1 MSYDS
6 ILKFWIDEYT
16 QPILSWLLNT
26 PVEEK
31 VEILKTEL
39 NVEPIR
45 ADGVFFLQVGNKIV
59 HLEFQTNPQSEPP
72 LPLRML
78 DYWVRLYRLYQQ
90 EKEIEQVII
99 FLERTTSEKVF
110 EESFQVGNTL
120 HRYQVIR
127 IWECDPTP
135 LLSQPELLPLAVLA
149 KSEQP
154 SRLLSQVAE
163 RIDRIENKRKQS
175 NIAACVE
182 LLAGINYSEELIA
195 MYLQEDLL
203 KESVIYKKIINEGI
217 QQGVQQGIQQ
227 GEQQGESSLII
238 RQLSRRFG
246 TVEEAI
252 QERIRQLSVP
262 QLEELGESLLDFS
275 SLSDLL
281 SWLDKANSA

>member
-45 ADGVFFLQVGNKIV
+45 ADGVFFLQVGQKII
-59 HLEFQTNPQSEPP
+59 HLEFQTTPQSEPP

-78 DYWVRLYRLYQQ
+78 DYWVRLYRIYEQQ
-90 EKEIEQVII
+90 KEIEQIVI
-99 FLERTTSEKVF
+99 FLQPTTSEKVF
-110 EESFQVGNTL
+110 EDSFQVGNTI
-120 HRYQVIR
+120 HRYRVIR

-149 KSEQP
+149 KNEQP

-195 MYLQEDLL
+195 MYLQEDILQ
-203 KESVIYKKIINEGI
+203 ESVIYKKIINK
-217 QQGVQQGIQQ
+217 GVQQGEKSEAIA
-227 GEQQGESSLII
+227 II
-238 RQLSRRFG
+238 NRQLKKRFG
-246 TVEEAI
+246 ELTETLKS
-252 QERIRQLSVP
+252 RIETLSVE
-262 QLEELGESLLDFS
+262 QLESLGESLLDFQ
-275 SLSDLL
+275 SLDDLVNCL
-281 SWLDKANSA
+281 NQL

>member
-99 FLERTTSEKVF
+99 FLQPTTSEKVF
-110 EESFQVGNTL
+110 EDSFQVGNTL
-120 HRYQVIR
+120 HRYRVIR

-154 SRLLSQVAE
+154 SRLLAQVAE
-163 RIDRIENKRKQS
+163 RIDKIENKRKQS

-195 MYLQEDLL
+195 MYLQEDILQ
-203 KESVIYKKIINEGI
+203 ESVIYQKILNKGL
-217 QQGVQQGIQQ
+217 QQ

-246 TVEEAI
+246 TVEGAI
-252 QERIRQLSVP
+252 QERIRQLSVS